1 MNQCAK
7 LTQNKQ
13 NQHFIWG
20 VIIERKILL
29 VSKIKSVWRS
39 FLFQMSSGRANI
51 NMTCCSLWGKVRVE
65 QIFCPISMVSQVSDS
80 LEIFYF
86 ILSLIMSRHRQ
97 AYFNLLDMKFFVP
110 FLFKAEK
117 NIGDHQ
123 QFCFWKC
130 SQFNYIQKFL
140 GNSGTVVDLS
150 CYISR
155 TDVCWRKYKFNF
167 REHVGCCRRSN
178 IKTCLSL
185 KLNFQLIFYPNSS
198 LKLND

>member
-1 MNQCAK
+1 MFAFPIFWRGGEVVEGDLISEKFHISTACRWTSVQSS
-7 LTQNKQ
+7 QNKQ
-13 NQHFIWG
+13 NHNFIWG

-51 NMTCCSLWGKVRVE
+51 NMTCSLWGKVRVE

-110 FLFKAEK
+110 FIFKAEK

-130 SQFNYIQKFL
+130 SEFNYIQKFL
-140 GNSGTVVDLS
+140 GNSGMA
-150 CYISR
+150 
-155 TDVCWRKYKFNF
+155 
-167 REHVGCCRRSN
+167 
-178 IKTCLSL
+178 
-185 KLNFQLIFYPNSS
+185 Q
-198 LKLND
+198 